1 MADRRL
7 QTLIWIAA
15 LAGLGVSAYLTVV
28 HYTSV
33 PLVCS
38 TSGAINCEQVLSSP
52 YAVIAGTTLPTSAA
66 GMVWFAVTAALAGMR
81 LAGPNSPVVARLQ
94 LAWSAI
100 GLATIVGLVFIEIVV
115 LGAICIWCTASHSLV
130 VAIFLLV
137 LSDRATRN

>member
-1 MADRRL
+1 
-7 QTLIWIAA
+7 
-15 LAGLGVSAYLTVV
+15 
-28 HYTSV
+28 
-33 PLVCS
+33 VCS

-81 LAGPNSPVVARLQ
+81 LAGPNARVVARLQ

-100 GLATIVGLVFIEIVV
+100 GIATVVGLVFVEIVA
-115 LGAICIWCTASHSLV
+115 LGAICIWCTAAHSLV

-137 LSDRATRN
+137 LSDRARRN

>member
-1 MADRRL
+1 MG
-7 QTLIWIAA
+7 
-15 LAGLGVSAYLTVV
+15 LAGLGVSAYLTAV

-66 GMVWFAVTAALAGMR
+66 GMLWFAVTVVLAGLR
-81 LAGPNSPVVARLQ
+81 LAGPASPLVARLQ

-100 GLATIVGLVFIEIVV
+100 GLLTVVGLVFIEIVV
-115 LGAICIWCTASHSLV
+115 LGAICIWCTAAHTLV
-130 VAIFLLV
+130 LAIFLLS
-137 LSDRATRN
+137 LQTRISR

>member
-1 MADRRL
+1 
-7 QTLIWIAA
+7 
-15 LAGLGVSAYLTVV
+15 
-28 HYTSV
+28 V

-38 TSGAINCEQVLSSP
+38 TTGAINCEQVLSSP

-81 LAGPNSPVVARLQ
+81 LANTNSPVVGRLQ

-115 LGAICIWCTASHSLV
+115 LGAICIWCTAAHALV
-130 VAIFLLV
+130 LAIFLLT
-137 LSDRATRN
+137 LQTRISR

>member
-1 MADRRL
+1 MWVAG
-7 QTLIWIAA
+7 

-38 TSGAINCEQVLSSP
+38 TGGAINCEQVLSSP

-66 GMVWFAVTAALAGMR
+66 GMVWFAVTAALAGLR
-81 LAGPNSPVVARLQ
+81 WAGPGSPVMARLQ
-94 LAWSAI
+94 LAWSTI
-100 GLATIVGLVFIEIVV
+100 GLVTVVGLVFIEIVV
-115 LGAICIWCTASHSLV
+115 LGAICIWCTAAHALV

-137 LSDRATRN
+137 LFDRDKA